1 MRKLKKQL
9 LASFL
14 TLAMVVSSASGIGI
28 TLKTTDANAAE
39 TASVGIPSNIGEER
53 TLPSGFVTKDN
64 GEMRDYMDSAA
75 YMSRMGLGWN
85 YGNSLDQSID
95 TSNMSESEKAKVNVK
110 YCETSANNSA
120 LTQKNVDT
128 LKAYGFKNVRIPVA
142 WSNLMDISEDKMTYT
157 VNEEYLKRVE
167 QVINYCLN
175 DGLYA
180 IVNIHYDGDWWGQ
193 FGDADESVR
202 EQAWA
207 RYRQIWTQVCNR
219 YRDYSDRLIFESANE
234 ELGDRLNDNWVKR
247 DTNNKTGVLTVD
259 EQYETMNKINQ
270 EFVNI
275 VRKSG
280 GNNEKRYL
288 LIAGYSTNIE
298 RTCDERF
305 VMPTDPIKEN
315 GVSKLSVSVHYY
327 TPWNYCGGSEY
338 HQGEGDA
345 PRLYDWGTEEDIKE
359 MHDNL
364 DMMKKFTEQGYGV
377 IIGEYGVQTT
387 SADGIANY
395 IYELGQY
402 SRENGMVPVLWDNG
416 TWLDRDNNKIAY
428 ADVAQAILD
437 VTGAQ
442 GNGKVSKVN
451 TGKPLYTEQIDES
464 VLTPIYTWEGKWKKN
479 GGNNQ
484 DIYCEPSL
492 TVVSSDGTND
502 WYYHCNSY
510 AYWSVIYSEALKNVK
525 HLYVRITCEND
536 DIDSSTL
543 QIAQAE
549 FREGTVEKNGL
560 YDKNEKIGVANDG
573 ALENSKAGKETDIS
587 AEENWSGKI
596 FSIDEDLLQGNS
608 ILWISASNK
617 PVFTKIEL
625 FSSEEPFPVI
635 DPIKVPDR
643 RPAVP
648 MPNEDIIPTQDPAT
662 VPSDAPQ
669 ITASAPAQ
677 TPAAQITSQPAIT
690 ATKAPAKGDVVK
702 DKNASYKISDIKNK
716 TVEYKAPAN
725 TKTATVTVPATVKV
739 NGVSYKVTSIA
750 KNAFKNNKKLKKI
763 TIGSNITVIG
773 ANAFAGCKNLK
784 TVQIKSQKLK
794 TVGKNAFKGIHKK
807 AVFKVPAKK
816 LKTYKKLLNSKAG
829 IKKTMKI
836 KK

>member
-1 MRKLKKQL
+1 MRKFTKQI
-9 LASFL
+9 LASVL
-14 TLAMVVSSASGIGI
+14 SLAMVVSSASGIGI
-28 TLKTTDANAAE
+28 ASAKKTANAEEASA
-39 TASVGIPSNIGEER
+39 TATAAPNNIGEER
-53 TLPSGFVTKDN
+53 TLPSGFVTRDN
-64 GEMRDYMDSAA
+64 GIMRDNMDSAA

-85 YGNSLDQSID
+85 YGNSLDQAID
-95 TSNMSESEKAKVNVK
+95 TSKMSDEEKAKVNVK
-110 YCETSANNSA
+110 YCETSANNLV

-128 LKAYGFKNVRIPVA
+128 LKQYGFRNVRIPVA

-157 VNEEYLKRVE
+157 INEGYLQRVE

-175 DGLYA
+175 DGMYA

-202 EQAWA
+202 KQAWA
-207 RYRQIWTQVCNR
+207 RFRQIWTQVSNR

-275 VRKSG
+275 VRQSG

-338 HQGEGDA
+338 HQVEGGA
-345 PRLYDWGTEEDIKE
+345 ARLYDWGTDEDIKA
-359 MHDNL
+359 MHAEL
-364 DMMKKFTEQGYGV
+364 DKMSKFTEQGYGV

-387 SADGIANY
+387 AADGIANY
-395 IYELGQY
+395 IYEMGQY
-402 SRENGMVPVLWDNG
+402 ALEKGMIPVLWDNG
-416 TWLDRDNNKIAY
+416 GWFNRQKNIISYD
-428 ADVAQAILD
+428 DVAQAILD
-437 VTGAQ
+437 MTGAQ
-442 GNGKVSKVN
+442 GIGRKAKVN
-451 TGKPLYTEQIDES
+451 TGKPLYTEVQDES
-464 VLTPIYTWEGKWKKN
+464 GLTPVYSWEGKWKKN
-479 GGNNQ
+479 GGDNET
-484 DIYCEPSL
+484 YCEPAL
-492 TVVSSDGTND
+492 TVLSNDGTND

-510 AYWSVIYSEALKNVK
+510 GYWAVIYSEALKNVK
-525 HLYVRITCEND
+525 HLYVRVTCENN
-536 DIDSSTL
+536 DIDSSAL
-543 QIAQAE
+543 QFASAE
-549 FREGTVEKNGL
+549 FKENYPPENGL
-560 YDKNEKIGVANDG
+560 YDPNEQLKAANSG
-573 ALENSKAGKETDIS
+573 ALENCTNGKETNIS
-587 AEENWSGKI
+587 AEESWSGKL
-596 FSIDEDLLQGNS
+596 FSIDEDLLQGKS

-625 FSSEEPFPVI
+625 FASDAPFPEVS
-635 DPIKVPDR
+635 PLPVPPR
-643 RPAVP
+643 RTPVP
-648 MPNEDIIPTQDPAT
+648 YPSDDVVMPTQSPNPSAPAPTAT
-662 VPSDAPQ
+662 VPAATTAPVQ
-669 ITASAPAQ
+669 TAQVPTPSSITV
-677 TPAAQITSQPAIT
+677 
-690 ATKAPAKGDVVK
+690 AKGDIVK
-702 DKNASYKISDIKNK
+702 DKNASYKISNVKSN
-716 TVEYKAPAN
+716 TVEYKASLN
-725 TKTATVTVPATVKV
+725 NKKATVTVPATVKV
-739 NGVSYKVTSIA
+739 SGVTYKVTSIA
-750 KNAFKNNKKLKKI
+750 KNAFKNNKKLKKV
-763 TIGSNITVIG
+763 TIGANITTIG

-784 TVQIKSQKLK
+784 TVDIKSKKLK
-794 TVGKNAFKGIHKK
+794 SVGKNAFKGIHKK

-816 LKTYKKLLNSKAG
+816 LKAYKKLLNSKAG

>member
-1 MRKLKKQL
+1 MRKFTKQI
-9 LASFL
+9 LASVL
-14 TLAMVVSSASGIGI
+14 SLAMVVSSASGIGI
-28 TLKTTDANAAE
+28 ASVKKTANAEEASA
-39 TASVGIPSNIGEER
+39 TATAAPNNIGEER
-53 TLPSGFVTKDN
+53 TLPSGFVTRDN
-64 GEMRDYMDSAA
+64 GIMRDNMDSAA

-85 YGNSLDQSID
+85 YGNSLDQAID
-95 TSNMSESEKAKVNVK
+95 TSKMSDEEKAKVNVK
-110 YCETSANNSA
+110 YCETSANNLA

-128 LKAYGFKNVRIPVA
+128 LKQYGFRNVRIPVA

-157 VNEEYLKRVE
+157 INEGYLQRVE

-175 DGLYA
+175 DGMYA

-202 EQAWA
+202 KQAWA
-207 RYRQIWTQVCNR
+207 RFRQIWTQVSNR

-298 RTCDERF
+298 RTCDDRF

-338 HQGEGDA
+338 HQVEGGA
-345 PRLYDWGTEEDIKE
+345 ARLYDWGTDEDIKA
-359 MHDNL
+359 MHAEL
-364 DMMKKFTEQGYGV
+364 DKMSKFTEQGYGV

-387 SADGIANY
+387 AADGIANY
-395 IYELGQY
+395 IYEMGQY
-402 SRENGMVPVLWDNG
+402 ALEKGMIPVLWDNG
-416 TWLDRDNNKIAY
+416 GWFNRQKNIISYD
-428 ADVAQAILD
+428 DVAQAILD
-437 VTGAQ
+437 MTGAQ
-442 GNGKVSKVN
+442 GIGRKAKVN
-451 TGKPLYTEQIDES
+451 TGKPLYTEVQDES
-464 VLTPIYTWEGKWKKN
+464 GLTPVYSWEGKWKKN
-479 GGNNQ
+479 GGDNET
-484 DIYCEPSL
+484 YCEPAL
-492 TVVSSDGTND
+492 TVLSNDGTND

-510 AYWSVIYSEALKNVK
+510 GYWAVIYSEALKNVK
-525 HLYVRITCEND
+525 HLYVRVTCENN
-536 DIDSSTL
+536 DIDSSAL
-543 QIAQAE
+543 QLASAE
-549 FREGTVEKNGL
+549 FKENFPPEKGL
-560 YDKNEKIGVANDG
+560 YDPNEKLKAANSG
-573 ALENSKAGKETDIS
+573 ALENCTNGKETNIS
-587 AEENWSGKI
+587 AEESWSGKI
-596 FSIDEDLLQGNS
+596 FSIDEDLLQGKS

-625 FSSEEPFPVI
+625 FASDAPFPEVS
-635 DPIKVPDR
+635 PLPVPPR
-643 RPAVP
+643 RTPVP
-648 MPNEDIIPTQDPAT
+648 YPSDDVVMPTQSPNPSALAPTAT
-662 VPSDAPQ
+662 VPA
-669 ITASAPAQ
+669 
-677 TPAAQITSQPAIT
+677 
-690 ATKAPAKGDVVK
+690 ATKAPVQTAQVPTPSSITVAKGDIVK
-702 DKNASYKISDIKNK
+702 DKNASYKISNVKSN
-716 TVEYKAPAN
+716 TVEYKAPLN
-725 TKTATVTVPATVKV
+725 NKKATVTVPATVKV
-739 NGVSYKVTSIA
+739 SGVTYKVTSIA
-750 KNAFKNNKKLKKI
+750 KNAFKNNKKLKKV
-763 TIGSNITVIG
+763 TIGANITTIG

-784 TVQIKSQKLK
+784 TVDIKSKKLK
-794 TVGKNAFKGIHKK
+794 SVGKNAFKGIHKK

-816 LKTYKKLLNSKAG
+816 LKAYKKLLNSKAG

>member
-1 MRKLKKQL
+1 MRKFTKQI
-9 LASFL
+9 LASVL
-14 TLAMVVSSASGIGI
+14 SLAMVVSSASGIGI
-28 TLKTTDANAAE
+28 ASVKKTANAEEASA
-39 TASVGIPSNIGEER
+39 TATAAPNNIGEER
-53 TLPSGFVTKDN
+53 TLPSGFVTRDN
-64 GEMRDYMDSAA
+64 GIMRDNMDSAA

-85 YGNSLDQSID
+85 YGNSLDQAID
-95 TSNMSESEKAKVNVK
+95 TSKMSDEEKAKVNVK
-110 YCETSANNSA
+110 YCETSANNLV

-128 LKAYGFKNVRIPVA
+128 LKQYGFRNVRIPVA

-157 VNEEYLKRVE
+157 INEGYLQRVE

-175 DGLYA
+175 DGMYA

-202 EQAWA
+202 KQAWA
-207 RYRQIWTQVCNR
+207 RFRQIWTQVSNR

-338 HQGEGDA
+338 HQVEGGA
-345 PRLYDWGTEEDIKE
+345 ARLYDWGTDEDIKA
-359 MHDNL
+359 MHAEL
-364 DMMKKFTEQGYGV
+364 DKMSKFTEQGYGV

-387 SADGIANY
+387 AADGIANY
-395 IYELGQY
+395 IYEMGQY
-402 SRENGMVPVLWDNG
+402 ALEKGMIPVLWDNG
-416 TWLDRDNNKIAY
+416 GWFNRQKNIISYD
-428 ADVAQAILD
+428 DVAQAILD
-437 VTGAQ
+437 MTGAQ
-442 GNGKVSKVN
+442 GIGRKAKVN
-451 TGKPLYTEQIDES
+451 TGKPLYTEVQDES
-464 VLTPIYTWEGKWKKN
+464 GLTPVYSWEGKWKKN
-479 GGNNQ
+479 GGDNET
-484 DIYCEPSL
+484 YCEPAL
-492 TVVSSDGTND
+492 TVLSNDGTND

-510 AYWSVIYSEALKNVK
+510 GYWAVIYSEALKNVK
-525 HLYVRITCEND
+525 HLYVRVTCENN
-536 DIDSSTL
+536 DIDSSAL
-543 QIAQAE
+543 QLASAE
-549 FREGTVEKNGL
+549 FKENYPPENGL
-560 YDKNEKIGVANDG
+560 YDPNEQLKAANSG
-573 ALENSKAGKETDIS
+573 ALENCTNGKETNIS
-587 AEENWSGKI
+587 AEESWSGKL
-596 FSIDEDLLQGNS
+596 FSIDEDLLQGKS

-625 FSSEEPFPVI
+625 FASDAPFPEVS
-635 DPIKVPDR
+635 PLPVPPR
-643 RPAVP
+643 RTPVP
-648 MPNEDIIPTQDPAT
+648 YPSDDVVMPTQSPNPSAPAPTAT
-662 VPSDAPQ
+662 VPA
-669 ITASAPAQ
+669 
-677 TPAAQITSQPAIT
+677 
-690 ATKAPAKGDVVK
+690 ATKAPVQMAQVPTPSSITVAKGDIVK
-702 DKNASYKISDIKNK
+702 DKNASYKISNVKSN
-716 TVEYKAPAN
+716 TVEYKAPLN
-725 TKTATVTVPATVKV
+725 NKKATVTVPATVKV
-739 NGVSYKVTSIA
+739 SGVTYKVTSIA
-750 KNAFKNNKKLKKI
+750 KNAFKNNKKLKKV
-763 TIGSNITVIG
+763 TIGANITTIG

-784 TVQIKSQKLK
+784 TIDIKSKKLK
-794 TVGKNAFKGIHKK
+794 SVGKNAFKGIHKK

-816 LKTYKKLLNSKAG
+816 LKAYKKLLNSKAG

>member
-1 MRKLKKQL
+1 MRKFTKQI
-9 LASFL
+9 LASVL
-14 TLAMVVSSASGIGI
+14 SLAMVVSSASGIGI
-28 TLKTTDANAAE
+28 ASVKKTANAEEASA
-39 TASVGIPSNIGEER
+39 TATAAPNNIGEER
-53 TLPSGFVTKDN
+53 TLPSGFVTRDN
-64 GEMRDYMDSAA
+64 GIMRDNMDSAA

-85 YGNSLDQSID
+85 YGNSLDQAID
-95 TSNMSESEKAKVNVK
+95 TSKMSDEEKAKVNVK
-110 YCETSANNSA
+110 YCETSANNLA

-128 LKAYGFKNVRIPVA
+128 LKQYGFRNVRIPVA

-157 VNEEYLKRVE
+157 INEGYLQRVE

-175 DGLYA
+175 DGMYA

-202 EQAWA
+202 KQAWA
-207 RYRQIWTQVCNR
+207 RFRQIWTQVSNR

-298 RTCDERF
+298 RTCDDRF

-338 HQGEGDA
+338 HQVEGGA
-345 PRLYDWGTEEDIKE
+345 ARLYDWGTDEDIKA
-359 MHDNL
+359 MHAEL
-364 DMMKKFTEQGYGV
+364 DKMSKFTEQGYGV

-387 SADGIANY
+387 AADGIANY
-395 IYELGQY
+395 IYEMGQY
-402 SRENGMVPVLWDNG
+402 ALEKGMIPVLWDNG
-416 TWLDRDNNKIAY
+416 GWFNRQKNIISYD
-428 ADVAQAILD
+428 DVAQAILD
-437 VTGAQ
+437 MTGAQ
-442 GNGKVSKVN
+442 GIGRKAKVN
-451 TGKPLYTEQIDES
+451 TGKPLYTEVQDES
-464 VLTPIYTWEGKWKKN
+464 GLTPVYSWEGKWKKN
-479 GGNNQ
+479 GGDNET
-484 DIYCEPSL
+484 YCEPAL
-492 TVVSSDGTND
+492 TVISNDGTND

-510 AYWSVIYSEALKNVK
+510 GYWAVIYSEALKNVK
-525 HLYVRITCEND
+525 HLYVRVTCENN
-536 DIDSSTL
+536 DIDSSAL
-543 QIAQAE
+543 QLASAE
-549 FREGTVEKNGL
+549 FKENFPPEKGL
-560 YDKNEKIGVANDG
+560 YDPNEKLKAANHG
-573 ALENSKAGKETDIS
+573 ALENCTNGKETNIS
-587 AEENWSGKI
+587 AEESWSGKI
-596 FSIDEDLLQGNS
+596 FSIDEDLLQGKS

-625 FSSEEPFPVI
+625 FASDAPFPEVS
-635 DPIKVPDR
+635 PLPVPPR
-643 RPAVP
+643 RTPVP
-648 MPNEDIIPTQDPAT
+648 YPSDDVVMPTQSPNPSAPAPTAT
-662 VPSDAPQ
+662 VPA
-669 ITASAPAQ
+669 
-677 TPAAQITSQPAIT
+677 
-690 ATKAPAKGDVVK
+690 ATKAPVQTAQVPTPSSITVAKGDIVK
-702 DKNASYKISDIKNK
+702 DKNASYKISNVKSN
-716 TVEYKAPAN
+716 TVEYKAPLN
-725 TKTATVTVPATVKV
+725 NKKATVTVPATVKV
-739 NGVSYKVTSIA
+739 SGVTYKVTSIA
-750 KNAFKNNKKLKKI
+750 KNAFKNNKKLKKV
-763 TIGSNITVIG
+763 TIGANITTIG

-784 TVQIKSQKLK
+784 TVDIKSKKLK
-794 TVGKNAFKGIHKK
+794 SVGKNAFKGIHKK

-816 LKTYKKLLNSKAG
+816 LKAYKKLLNSKAG

>member
-1 MRKLKKQL
+1 MRKFTKQI
-9 LASFL
+9 LASVL
-14 TLAMVVSSASGIGI
+14 SLAMVVSSASGIGI
-28 TLKTTDANAAE
+28 ASAKKTANAEEASA
-39 TASVGIPSNIGEER
+39 TATAAPNNIGEER
-53 TLPSGFVTKDN
+53 TLPSGFVTRDN
-64 GEMRDYMDSAA
+64 GIMRDNMDSAA

-85 YGNSLDQSID
+85 YGNSLDQAID
-95 TSNMSESEKAKVNVK
+95 TSKMSDEEKAKVNVK
-110 YCETSANNSA
+110 YCETSANNLV

-128 LKAYGFKNVRIPVA
+128 LKQYGFRNVRIPVA

-157 VNEEYLKRVE
+157 INEGYLQRVE

-175 DGLYA
+175 DGMYA

-202 EQAWA
+202 KQAWA
-207 RYRQIWTQVCNR
+207 RFRQIWTQVSNR

-275 VRKSG
+275 VRQSG

-338 HQGEGDA
+338 HQVEGGA
-345 PRLYDWGTEEDIKE
+345 ARLYDWGTDEDIKA
-359 MHDNL
+359 MHAEL
-364 DMMKKFTEQGYGV
+364 DKMSKFTEQGYGV

-387 SADGIANY
+387 AADGIANY
-395 IYELGQY
+395 IYEMGQY
-402 SRENGMVPVLWDNG
+402 ALEKGMIPVLWDNG
-416 TWLDRDNNKIAY
+416 GWFNRQKNIISYD
-428 ADVAQAILD
+428 DVAQAILD
-437 VTGAQ
+437 MTGAQ
-442 GNGKVSKVN
+442 GIGRKAKVN
-451 TGKPLYTEQIDES
+451 TGKPLYTEVQDES
-464 VLTPIYTWEGKWKKN
+464 GLTPVYSWEGKWKKN
-479 GGNNQ
+479 GGDNET
-484 DIYCEPSL
+484 YCEPAL
-492 TVVSSDGTND
+492 TVLSNDGTND

-510 AYWSVIYSEALKNVK
+510 GYWAVIYSEALKNVK
-525 HLYVRITCEND
+525 HLYVRVTCENN
-536 DIDSSTL
+536 DIDSSAL
-543 QIAQAE
+543 QFASAE
-549 FREGTVEKNGL
+549 FKENFPPENGL
-560 YDKNEKIGVANDG
+560 YDPNEQLKAANNG
-573 ALENSKAGKETDIS
+573 ALENCTNGKETNIR
-587 AEENWSGKI
+587 AEESWSGKL
-596 FSIDEDLLQGNS
+596 FSIDEDMLQGKS

-625 FSSEEPFPVI
+625 FASDAPFPEVS
-635 DPIKVPDR
+635 PLPVPPR
-643 RPAVP
+643 RTPVP
-648 MPNEDIIPTQDPAT
+648 YPSDDVVMPTQSPNPSAPAPTAT
-662 VPSDAPQ
+662 VPAATTAPVQ
-669 ITASAPAQ
+669 TAQVPTPSSITV
-677 TPAAQITSQPAIT
+677 
-690 ATKAPAKGDVVK
+690 AKGDIVK
-702 DKNASYKISDIKNK
+702 DKNASYKISNVKSN
-716 TVEYKAPAN
+716 TVEYKAPLN
-725 TKTATVTVPATVKV
+725 SKKATVTVPATVKV
-739 NGVSYKVTSIA
+739 SGVTYKVTSIA
-750 KNAFKNNKKLKKI
+750 KNAFKNNKKLKKV
-763 TIGSNITVIG
+763 TIGANITTIG

-784 TVQIKSQKLK
+784 TVDIKSKKLK
-794 TVGKNAFKGIHKK
+794 SVGKNAFKGIHKK

-816 LKTYKKLLNSKAG
+816 LKAYKKLLNSKAG

>member
-1 MRKLKKQL
+1 MRKFTKQI
-9 LASFL
+9 LASVL
-14 TLAMVVSSASGIGI
+14 SLAMVVSSASGIGI
-28 TLKTTDANAAE
+28 ASVKKTANAEEASA
-39 TASVGIPSNIGEER
+39 TAAPNNIGEER
-53 TLPSGFVTKDN
+53 TLSSGFVTRDN
-64 GEMRDYMDSAA
+64 GIMRDNMDSAA

-85 YGNSLDQSID
+85 YGNSLDQAID
-95 TSNMSESEKAKVNVK
+95 TSKMSDEEKAKVNVK
-110 YCETSANNSA
+110 YCETSANNLA

-128 LKAYGFKNVRIPVA
+128 LKQYGFRNVRIPVA

-157 VNEEYLKRVE
+157 INEGYLQRVE

-175 DGLYA
+175 DGMYA

-202 EQAWA
+202 KQAWA
-207 RYRQIWTQVCNR
+207 RFRQIWTQVSNR

-298 RTCDERF
+298 RTCDDRF

-338 HQGEGDA
+338 HQVEGGA
-345 PRLYDWGTEEDIKE
+345 ARLYDWGTDEDIKA
-359 MHDNL
+359 MHAEL
-364 DMMKKFTEQGYGV
+364 DKMSKFTEQGYGV

-387 SADGIANY
+387 AADGIANY
-395 IYELGQY
+395 IYEMGQY
-402 SRENGMVPVLWDNG
+402 ALEKGMIPVLWDNG
-416 TWLDRDNNKIAY
+416 GWFNRQKNIISYD
-428 ADVAQAILD
+428 DVAQAILD
-437 VTGAQ
+437 MTGAQ
-442 GNGKVSKVN
+442 GIGRKAKVN
-451 TGKPLYTEQIDES
+451 TGKPLYTEVQDES
-464 VLTPIYTWEGKWKKN
+464 GLTPVYSWEGKWKKN
-479 GGNNQ
+479 GGDNET
-484 DIYCEPSL
+484 YCEPAL
-492 TVVSSDGTND
+492 TVISNDGTND

-510 AYWSVIYSEALKNVK
+510 GYWAVIYSEALKNVK
-525 HLYVRITCEND
+525 HLYVRVTCENN
-536 DIDSSTL
+536 DIDSSAL
-543 QIAQAE
+543 QLASAE
-549 FREGTVEKNGL
+549 FKENFPPEKGL
-560 YDKNEKIGVANDG
+560 YDPNEKLKAANSG
-573 ALENSKAGKETDIS
+573 ALENCTNGKETNIS
-587 AEENWSGKI
+587 AEESWSGKI
-596 FSIDEDLLQGNS
+596 FSIDEDMLQGKS

-625 FSSEEPFPVI
+625 FASDAPFPEVS
-635 DPIKVPDR
+635 PLPVSPRRTPVPYPSDD
-643 RPAVP
+643 VV
-648 MPNEDIIPTQDPAT
+648 MPTQSPNPSAPAPTAT
-662 VPSDAPQ
+662 VPAATTAPVQ
-669 ITASAPAQ
+669 TAQVPTPSSITV
-677 TPAAQITSQPAIT
+677 
-690 ATKAPAKGDVVK
+690 AKGDIVK
-702 DKNASYKISDIKNK
+702 DKNASYKISNVKSN
-716 TVEYKAPAN
+716 TVEYKAPLN
-725 TKTATVTVPATVKV
+725 NKKATVTVPATVKV
-739 NGVSYKVTSIA
+739 SGVTYKVTSIA
-750 KNAFKNNKKLKKI
+750 KNAFKNNKKLKKV
-763 TIGSNITVIG
+763 TIGANITTIG

-784 TVQIKSQKLK
+784 TVDIKSKKLK
-794 TVGKNAFKGIHKK
+794 SVGKNAFKGIHKK

-816 LKTYKKLLNSKAG
+816 LKAYKKLLNSKAG

>member
-1 MRKLKKQL
+1 MRKFTKQI
-9 LASFL
+9 LASVL
-14 TLAMVVSSASGIGI
+14 SLAMVVSSASGIGI
-28 TLKTTDANAAE
+28 ASVKKTANAEEASA
-39 TASVGIPSNIGEER
+39 TATAAPNNIGEER
-53 TLPSGFVTKDN
+53 TLPSGFVTRDN
-64 GEMRDYMDSAA
+64 GIMRDNMDSAA

-85 YGNSLDQSID
+85 YGNSLDQAID
-95 TSNMSESEKAKVNVK
+95 TSKMSDEEKAKVNVK
-110 YCETSANNSA
+110 YCETSANNLV

-128 LKAYGFKNVRIPVA
+128 LKQYGFRNVRIPVA

-157 VNEEYLKRVE
+157 INEGYLQRVE

-175 DGLYA
+175 DGMYA

-202 EQAWA
+202 KQAWA
-207 RYRQIWTQVCNR
+207 RFRQIWTQVSNR

-298 RTCDERF
+298 RTCDDRF

-338 HQGEGDA
+338 HQVEGGA
-345 PRLYDWGTEEDIKE
+345 ARLYDWGTDEDIKA
-359 MHDNL
+359 MHAEL
-364 DMMKKFTEQGYGV
+364 DKMSKFTEQGYGV

-387 SADGIANY
+387 AADGIANY
-395 IYELGQY
+395 IYEMGQY
-402 SRENGMVPVLWDNG
+402 ALEKGMIPVLWDNG
-416 TWLDRDNNKIAY
+416 GWFNRQKNIISYD
-428 ADVAQAILD
+428 DVAQAILD
-437 VTGAQ
+437 MTGAQ
-442 GNGKVSKVN
+442 GIGRKAKVN
-451 TGKPLYTEQIDES
+451 TGKPLYTEVQDES
-464 VLTPIYTWEGKWKKN
+464 GLTPVYSWEGKWKKN
-479 GGNNQ
+479 GGDNET
-484 DIYCEPSL
+484 YCEPAL
-492 TVVSSDGTND
+492 TVLSNDGTND

-510 AYWSVIYSEALKNVK
+510 GYWAVIYSEALKNVK
-525 HLYVRITCEND
+525 HLYVRVTCENN
-536 DIDSSTL
+536 DIDSSAL
-543 QIAQAE
+543 QFASAE
-549 FREGTVEKNGL
+549 FKENFPPENGL
-560 YDKNEKIGVANDG
+560 YDPNEQLKAANNG
-573 ALENSKAGKETDIS
+573 ALENCTNGKETNIR
-587 AEENWSGKI
+587 AEESWSGKL
-596 FSIDEDLLQGNS
+596 FSIDEDMLQGKS

-625 FSSEEPFPVI
+625 FASDAPFPEVS
-635 DPIKVPDR
+635 PLPVPPR
-643 RPAVP
+643 RTPVP
-648 MPNEDIIPTQDPAT
+648 YPSDDVVMPTQSPNPSAPAPTAT
-662 VPSDAPQ
+662 VPAATTAPVQ
-669 ITASAPAQ
+669 TAQVPTPSSITV
-677 TPAAQITSQPAIT
+677 
-690 ATKAPAKGDVVK
+690 AKGDIVK
-702 DKNASYKISDIKNK
+702 DKNASYKISNVKSN
-716 TVEYKAPAN
+716 TVEYKAPLN
-725 TKTATVTVPATVKV
+725 NKKATVTVPATVKV
-739 NGVSYKVTSIA
+739 SGVTYKVTSIA
-750 KNAFKNNKKLKKI
+750 KNAFKNNKKLKKV
-763 TIGSNITVIG
+763 TIGANITTIG

-784 TVQIKSQKLK
+784 TVDIKSKKLK
-794 TVGKNAFKGIHKK
+794 SVGKNAFKGIHKK

-816 LKTYKKLLNSKAG
+816 LKAYKKLLNSKAG

>member
-1 MRKLKKQL
+1 MRKFTKQI
-9 LASFL
+9 LASVL
-14 TLAMVVSSASGIGI
+14 SLAMVVSSASGIGI
-28 TLKTTDANAAE
+28 ASAKKTANAEEASA
-39 TASVGIPSNIGEER
+39 TATAAPNNIGEER
-53 TLPSGFVTKDN
+53 TLPSGFVTRDN
-64 GEMRDYMDSAA
+64 GIMRDNMDSAA

-85 YGNSLDQSID
+85 YGNSLDQAID
-95 TSNMSESEKAKVNVK
+95 TSKMSDEEKAKVNVK
-110 YCETSANNSA
+110 YCETSANNLV

-128 LKAYGFKNVRIPVA
+128 LKQYGFRNVRIPVA

-157 VNEEYLKRVE
+157 INEGYLQRVE

-175 DGLYA
+175 DGMYA

-202 EQAWA
+202 KQAWA
-207 RYRQIWTQVCNR
+207 RFRQIWTQVSNR

-275 VRKSG
+275 VRQSG

-338 HQGEGDA
+338 HQVEGGA
-345 PRLYDWGTEEDIKE
+345 ARLYDWGTDEDIKA
-359 MHDNL
+359 MHAEL
-364 DMMKKFTEQGYGV
+364 DKMSKFTEQGYGV

-387 SADGIANY
+387 AADGIANY
-395 IYELGQY
+395 IYEMGQY
-402 SRENGMVPVLWDNG
+402 ALEKGMIPVLWDNG
-416 TWLDRDNNKIAY
+416 GWFNRQKNIISYD
-428 ADVAQAILD
+428 DVAQAILD
-437 VTGAQ
+437 MTGAQ
-442 GNGKVSKVN
+442 GIGRKAKVN
-451 TGKPLYTEQIDES
+451 TGKPLYTEVQDES
-464 VLTPIYTWEGKWKKN
+464 GLTPVYSWEGKWKKN
-479 GGNNQ
+479 GGDNET
-484 DIYCEPSL
+484 YCEPAL
-492 TVVSSDGTND
+492 TVLSNDGTND

-510 AYWSVIYSEALKNVK
+510 GYWAVIYSEALKNVK
-525 HLYVRITCEND
+525 HLYVRVTCENN
-536 DIDSSTL
+536 DIDSSAL
-543 QIAQAE
+543 QFASAE
-549 FREGTVEKNGL
+549 FKENYPPENGL
-560 YDKNEKIGVANDG
+560 YDPNEQLKAANSG
-573 ALENSKAGKETDIS
+573 ALENCTNGKETNIS
-587 AEENWSGKI
+587 AEESWSGKL
-596 FSIDEDLLQGNS
+596 FSIDEDLLQGKS

-625 FSSEEPFPVI
+625 FASDAPFPEVS
-635 DPIKVPDR
+635 PLPVPPR
-643 RPAVP
+643 RTPVP
-648 MPNEDIIPTQDPAT
+648 YPSDDVVMPTQSPNPSAPAPTAT
-662 VPSDAPQ
+662 VPAATTAPVQ
-669 ITASAPAQ
+669 TAQVPTPSSITV
-677 TPAAQITSQPAIT
+677 
-690 ATKAPAKGDVVK
+690 AKGDIVK
-702 DKNASYKISDIKNK
+702 DKNASYKISNVKSN
-716 TVEYKAPAN
+716 TVEYKAPLN
-725 TKTATVTVPATVKV
+725 NKKATVTVPATVKV
-739 NGVSYKVTSIA
+739 GGVTYKVTSIA
-750 KNAFKNNKKLKKI
+750 KNAFKNNKKLKKV
-763 TIGSNITVIG
+763 TIGANITTIG

-784 TVQIKSQKLK
+784 TVDIKSKKLK
-794 TVGKNAFKGIHKK
+794 SVGKNAFKGIHKK

-816 LKTYKKLLNSKAG
+816 LKAYKKLLNSKAG

>member
-1 MRKLKKQL
+1 MRKFTKQI
-9 LASFL
+9 LASVL
-14 TLAMVVSSASGIGI
+14 SLAMVVSSASGIGI
-28 TLKTTDANAAE
+28 ASVKKTANAEEASA
-39 TASVGIPSNIGEER
+39 TAAPNNIGEER
-53 TLPSGFVTKDN
+53 TLPSGFVTRDN
-64 GEMRDYMDSAA
+64 GIMRDNMDSAA

-85 YGNSLDQSID
+85 YGNSLDQAID
-95 TSNMSESEKAKVNVK
+95 TSKMSDEEKAKVNVK
-110 YCETSANNSA
+110 YCETSANNLA

-128 LKAYGFKNVRIPVA
+128 LKQYGFRNVRIPVA

-157 VNEEYLKRVE
+157 INEGYLQRVE

-175 DGLYA
+175 DGMYA

-202 EQAWA
+202 KQAWA
-207 RYRQIWTQVCNR
+207 RFRQIWTQVSNR

-298 RTCDERF
+298 RTCDDRF

-338 HQGEGDA
+338 HQVEGGA
-345 PRLYDWGTEEDIKE
+345 ARLYDWGTDEDIKA
-359 MHDNL
+359 MHAEL
-364 DMMKKFTEQGYGV
+364 DKMSKFTEQGYGV

-387 SADGIANY
+387 AADGIANY
-395 IYELGQY
+395 IYEMGQY
-402 SRENGMVPVLWDNG
+402 ALEKGMIPVLWDNG
-416 TWLDRDNNKIAY
+416 GWFNRQKNIISYD
-428 ADVAQAILD
+428 DVAQAILD
-437 VTGAQ
+437 MTGAQ
-442 GNGKVSKVN
+442 GIGRKAKVN
-451 TGKPLYTEQIDES
+451 TGKPLYTEVQDES
-464 VLTPIYTWEGKWKKN
+464 GLTPVYSWEGKWKKN
-479 GGNNQ
+479 GGDNET
-484 DIYCEPSL
+484 YCEPAL
-492 TVVSSDGTND
+492 TVLSNDGTND

-510 AYWSVIYSEALKNVK
+510 GYWAVIYSEALKNVK
-525 HLYVRITCEND
+525 HLYVRVTCENN
-536 DIDSSTL
+536 DIDSSAL
-543 QIAQAE
+543 QLASAE
-549 FREGTVEKNGL
+549 FKENFPPEKGL
-560 YDKNEKIGVANDG
+560 YDPNEKLKAANSG
-573 ALENSKAGKETDIS
+573 ALENCTNGKETNIS
-587 AEENWSGKI
+587 AEESWSGKI
-596 FSIDEDLLQGNS
+596 FSIDEDLLQGKS

-625 FSSEEPFPVI
+625 FASDAPFPEVS
-635 DPIKVPDR
+635 PLPVPPR
-643 RPAVP
+643 RTPVP
-648 MPNEDIIPTQDPAT
+648 YPSDDVVMPTQSPNPSAPAPTAT
-662 VPSDAPQ
+662 VPA
-669 ITASAPAQ
+669 
-677 TPAAQITSQPAIT
+677 
-690 ATKAPAKGDVVK
+690 ATKAPVQTAQVPTPSSITVAKGDIVK
-702 DKNASYKISDIKNK
+702 DKNASYKISNVKSN
-716 TVEYKAPAN
+716 TVEYKAPLN
-725 TKTATVTVPATVKV
+725 NKKATVTVPATVKV
-739 NGVSYKVTSIA
+739 SGVTYKVTSIA
-750 KNAFKNNKKLKKI
+750 KNAFKNNKKLKKV
-763 TIGSNITVIG
+763 TIGANITTIG

-784 TVQIKSQKLK
+784 TVDIKSKKLK
-794 TVGKNAFKGIHKK
+794 SVGKNAFKGIHKK

-816 LKTYKKLLNSKAG
+816 LKAYKKLLNSKAG

>member
-1 MRKLKKQL
+1 MRKFTKQI
-9 LASFL
+9 LASVL
-14 TLAMVVSSASGIGI
+14 SLAMVVSSASGIGI
-28 TLKTTDANAAE
+28 ASAKKTANAEEASA
-39 TASVGIPSNIGEER
+39 TATAAPNNIGEER
-53 TLPSGFVTKDN
+53 TLPSGFVTRDN
-64 GEMRDYMDSAA
+64 GIMRDNMDSAA

-85 YGNSLDQSID
+85 YGNSLDQAID
-95 TSNMSESEKAKVNVK
+95 TSKMSDEEKAKVNVK
-110 YCETSANNSA
+110 YCETSANNLV

-128 LKAYGFKNVRIPVA
+128 LKQYGFRNVRIPVA

-157 VNEEYLKRVE
+157 INEGYLQRVE

-175 DGLYA
+175 DGMYA

-202 EQAWA
+202 KQAWA
-207 RYRQIWTQVCNR
+207 RFRQIWTQVSNR

-275 VRKSG
+275 VRQSG

-338 HQGEGDA
+338 HQVEGGTA
-345 PRLYDWGTEEDIKE
+345 RLYDWGTDEDIKA
-359 MHDNL
+359 MHAEL
-364 DMMKKFTEQGYGV
+364 DKMSKFTEQGYGV

-387 SADGIANY
+387 AADGIANY
-395 IYELGQY
+395 IYEMGQY
-402 SRENGMVPVLWDNG
+402 ALEKGMIPVLWDNG
-416 TWLDRDNNKIAY
+416 GWFNRQKNIISYD
-428 ADVAQAILD
+428 DVAQAILD
-437 VTGAQ
+437 MTGAQ
-442 GNGKVSKVN
+442 GIGRKAKVN
-451 TGKPLYTEQIDES
+451 TGKPLYTEVQDES
-464 VLTPIYTWEGKWKKN
+464 GLTPVYSWEGKWKKN
-479 GGNNQ
+479 GGDNET
-484 DIYCEPSL
+484 YCEPAL
-492 TVVSSDGTND
+492 TVLSNDGTND

-510 AYWSVIYSEALKNVK
+510 GYWAVIYSEALKNVK
-525 HLYVRITCEND
+525 HLYVRVTCENN
-536 DIDSSTL
+536 DIDSSAL
-543 QIAQAE
+543 QFASAE
-549 FREGTVEKNGL
+549 FKENYPPENGL
-560 YDKNEKIGVANDG
+560 YDPNEQLKAANSG
-573 ALENSKAGKETDIS
+573 ALENCTNGKETNIS
-587 AEENWSGKI
+587 AEESWSGKL
-596 FSIDEDLLQGNS
+596 FSIDEDLLQGKS

-625 FSSEEPFPVI
+625 FASDAPFPEVS
-635 DPIKVPDR
+635 PLPVPPR
-643 RPAVP
+643 RTPVP
-648 MPNEDIIPTQDPAT
+648 YPSDDVVMPTQSPNPSAPAPTAT
-662 VPSDAPQ
+662 VPAATTAPVQ
-669 ITASAPAQ
+669 TAQVPTPSSITV
-677 TPAAQITSQPAIT
+677 
-690 ATKAPAKGDVVK
+690 AKGDIVK
-702 DKNASYKISDIKNK
+702 DKNASYKISNVKSN
-716 TVEYKAPAN
+716 TVEYKAPLN
-725 TKTATVTVPATVKV
+725 NKKATVTVPATVKV
-739 NGVSYKVTSIA
+739 SGVTYKVTSIA
-750 KNAFKNNKKLKKI
+750 KNAFKNNKKLKKV
-763 TIGSNITVIG
+763 TIGANITTIG

-784 TVQIKSQKLK
+784 TVDIKSKKLK
-794 TVGKNAFKGIHKK
+794 SVGKNAFKGIHKK

-816 LKTYKKLLNSKAG
+816 LKAYKKLLNSKAG

>member
-1 MRKLKKQL
+1 MRKFTKQI
-9 LASFL
+9 LASVL
-14 TLAMVVSSASGIGI
+14 SLAMVVSSASGIGI
-28 TLKTTDANAAE
+28 ASVKKTANAEEASA
-39 TASVGIPSNIGEER
+39 TATAAPNNIGEER
-53 TLPSGFVTKDN
+53 TLPSGFVTRDN
-64 GEMRDYMDSAA
+64 GIMRDNMDSAA

-85 YGNSLDQSID
+85 YGNSLDQAID
-95 TSNMSESEKAKVNVK
+95 TSKMSDEEKAKVNVK
-110 YCETSANNSA
+110 YCETSANNLA

-128 LKAYGFKNVRIPVA
+128 LKQYGFRNVRIPVA

-157 VNEEYLKRVE
+157 INEGYLQRVE

-175 DGLYA
+175 DGMYA

-202 EQAWA
+202 KQAWA
-207 RYRQIWTQVCNR
+207 RFRQIWTQVSNR

-298 RTCDERF
+298 RTCDDRF

-338 HQGEGDA
+338 HQVEGGA
-345 PRLYDWGTEEDIKE
+345 ARLYDWGTDEDIKA
-359 MHDNL
+359 MHAEL
-364 DMMKKFTEQGYGV
+364 DKMSKFTEQGYGV

-387 SADGIANY
+387 AADGIANY
-395 IYELGQY
+395 IYEMGQY
-402 SRENGMVPVLWDNG
+402 ALEKGMIPVLWDNG
-416 TWLDRDNNKIAY
+416 GWFNRQKNIISYD
-428 ADVAQAILD
+428 DVAQAILD
-437 VTGAQ
+437 MTGAQ
-442 GNGKVSKVN
+442 GIGRKAKVN
-451 TGKPLYTEQIDES
+451 TGKPLYTEVQDES
-464 VLTPIYTWEGKWKKN
+464 GLTPVYSWEGKWKKN
-479 GGNNQ
+479 GGDNET
-484 DIYCEPSL
+484 YCEPAL
-492 TVVSSDGTND
+492 TVISNDGTND

-510 AYWSVIYSEALKNVK
+510 GYWAVIYSEALKNVK
-525 HLYVRITCEND
+525 HLYVRVTCENN
-536 DIDSSTL
+536 DIDSSAL
-543 QIAQAE
+543 QLASAE
-549 FREGTVEKNGL
+549 FKENFPPEKGL
-560 YDKNEKIGVANDG
+560 YDPNEKLKAANHG
-573 ALENSKAGKETDIS
+573 ALENCTNGKETNIS
-587 AEENWSGKI
+587 AEESWSGKI
-596 FSIDEDLLQGNS
+596 FSIDEDLLQGKS

-625 FSSEEPFPVI
+625 FASDAPFPEVS
-635 DPIKVPDR
+635 PLPVPPR
-643 RPAVP
+643 RTPVP
-648 MPNEDIIPTQDPAT
+648 YPSDDVVMPTQSPNPSAPAPTAT
-662 VPSDAPQ
+662 VPA
-669 ITASAPAQ
+669 
-677 TPAAQITSQPAIT
+677 
-690 ATKAPAKGDVVK
+690 ATKAPVQTAQVPTPSSITVAKGDIVK
-702 DKNASYKISDIKNK
+702 DKNASYKISDVKSN
-716 TVEYKAPAN
+716 TVEYKAPLN
-725 TKTATVTVPATVKV
+725 NKKATVTVPATVKV
-739 NGVSYKVTSIA
+739 SGVTYKVTSIA
-750 KNAFKNNKKLKKI
+750 KNAFKNNKKLKKV
-763 TIGSNITVIG
+763 TIGANITTIG

-784 TVQIKSQKLK
+784 TVDIKSKKLK
-794 TVGKNAFKGIHKK
+794 SVGKNAFKGIHKK

-816 LKTYKKLLNSKAG
+816 LKAYKKLLNSKAG

>member
-1 MRKLKKQL
+1 MRKFTKQI
-9 LASFL
+9 LASVL
-14 TLAMVVSSASGIGI
+14 SLAMVVSSASGIGI
-28 TLKTTDANAAE
+28 ASVKKTANAEEASA
-39 TASVGIPSNIGEER
+39 TATAAPNNIGEER
-53 TLPSGFVTKDN
+53 TLPSGFVTRDN
-64 GEMRDYMDSAA
+64 GIMRDNMDSAA

-85 YGNSLDQSID
+85 YGNSLDQAID
-95 TSNMSESEKAKVNVK
+95 TSKMSDEEKAKVNVK
-110 YCETSANNSA
+110 YCETSANNLA

-128 LKAYGFKNVRIPVA
+128 LKQYGFRNVRIPVA

-157 VNEEYLKRVE
+157 INEGYLQRVE

-175 DGLYA
+175 DGMYA

-202 EQAWA
+202 KQAWA
-207 RYRQIWTQVCNR
+207 RFRQIWTQVSNR

-298 RTCDERF
+298 RTCDDRF

-338 HQGEGDA
+338 HQVEGGA
-345 PRLYDWGTEEDIKE
+345 ARLYDWGTDEDIKA
-359 MHDNL
+359 MHAEL
-364 DMMKKFTEQGYGV
+364 DKMSKFTEQGYGV

-387 SADGIANY
+387 AADGIANY
-395 IYELGQY
+395 IYEMGQY
-402 SRENGMVPVLWDNG
+402 ALEKGMIPVLWDNG
-416 TWLDRDNNKIAY
+416 GWFNRQKNIISYD
-428 ADVAQAILD
+428 DVAQAILD
-437 VTGAQ
+437 MTGAQ
-442 GNGKVSKVN
+442 GIGRKAKVN
-451 TGKPLYTEQIDES
+451 TGKPLYTEVQDES
-464 VLTPIYTWEGKWKKN
+464 GLTPVYSWEGKWKKN
-479 GGNNQ
+479 GGDNET
-484 DIYCEPSL
+484 YCEPAL
-492 TVVSSDGTND
+492 TVLSNDGTND

-510 AYWSVIYSEALKNVK
+510 GYWAVIYSEALKNVK
-525 HLYVRITCEND
+525 HLYVRVTCENN
-536 DIDSSTL
+536 DIDSSAL
-543 QIAQAE
+543 QLASAE
-549 FREGTVEKNGL
+549 FKENFPPEKGL
-560 YDKNEKIGVANDG
+560 YDPNEKLKAANSG
-573 ALENSKAGKETDIS
+573 ALENCTNGKETNIS
-587 AEENWSGKI
+587 AEESWSGKI
-596 FSIDEDLLQGNS
+596 FSIDEDLLQGKS

-625 FSSEEPFPVI
+625 FASDAPFPEVS
-635 DPIKVPDR
+635 PLPVSPRRTPVPYPSDD
-643 RPAVP
+643 VV
-648 MPNEDIIPTQDPAT
+648 MPTQSPNPSALAPTAT
-662 VPSDAPQ
+662 VPA
-669 ITASAPAQ
+669 
-677 TPAAQITSQPAIT
+677 
-690 ATKAPAKGDVVK
+690 ATKAPVQTAQVPTPSSITVAKGDIVK
-702 DKNASYKISDIKNK
+702 DKNASYKISNVKSN
-716 TVEYKAPAN
+716 TVEYKAPLN
-725 TKTATVTVPATVKV
+725 NKKATVTVPATVKV
-739 NGVSYKVTSIA
+739 SGVTYKVTSIA
-750 KNAFKNNKKLKKI
+750 KNAFKNNKKLKKV
-763 TIGSNITVIG
+763 TIGANITTIG

-784 TVQIKSQKLK
+784 TVDIKSKKLK
-794 TVGKNAFKGIHKK
+794 SVGKNAFKGIHKK

-816 LKTYKKLLNSKAG
+816 LKAYKKLLNSKAG

>member
-1 MRKLKKQL
+1 MRKFTKQI
-9 LASFL
+9 LASVL
-14 TLAMVVSSASGIGI
+14 SLSMVVSSASGIGI
-28 TLKTTDANAAE
+28 ASVKKTANAEEASA
-39 TASVGIPSNIGEER
+39 TATAAPNNIGEER
-53 TLPSGFVTKDN
+53 TLPSGFVTRDN
-64 GEMRDYMDSAA
+64 GIMRDNMDSAA

-85 YGNSLDQSID
+85 YGNSLDQAID
-95 TSNMSESEKAKVNVK
+95 TSKMSDEEKAKVNVK
-110 YCETSANNSA
+110 YCETSANNLV

-128 LKAYGFKNVRIPVA
+128 LKQYGFRNVRIPVA

-157 VNEEYLKRVE
+157 INEGYLQRVE

-175 DGLYA
+175 DGMYA

-202 EQAWA
+202 KQAWA
-207 RYRQIWTQVCNR
+207 RFRQIWTQVSNR

-275 VRKSG
+275 VRQSG

-338 HQGEGDA
+338 HQVEGGA
-345 PRLYDWGTEEDIKE
+345 ARLYDWGTDEDIKA
-359 MHDNL
+359 MHAEL
-364 DMMKKFTEQGYGV
+364 DKMSKFTEQGYGV

-387 SADGIANY
+387 AADGIANY
-395 IYELGQY
+395 IYEMGQY
-402 SRENGMVPVLWDNG
+402 ALEKGMIPVLWDNG
-416 TWLDRDNNKIAY
+416 GWFNRQKNIISYD
-428 ADVAQAILD
+428 DVAQAILD
-437 VTGAQ
+437 MTGAQ
-442 GNGKVSKVN
+442 GIGRKAKVN
-451 TGKPLYTEQIDES
+451 TGKPLYTEVQDES
-464 VLTPIYTWEGKWKKN
+464 GLTPVYSWEGKWKKN
-479 GGNNQ
+479 GGDNET
-484 DIYCEPSL
+484 YCEPAL
-492 TVVSSDGTND
+492 TVLSNDGTND

-510 AYWSVIYSEALKNVK
+510 GYWAVIYSEALKNVK
-525 HLYVRITCEND
+525 HLYVRVTCENN
-536 DIDSSTL
+536 DIDSSAL
-543 QIAQAE
+543 QFASAE
-549 FREGTVEKNGL
+549 FKENYPPENGL
-560 YDKNEKIGVANDG
+560 YDPNEQLKAANSG
-573 ALENSKAGKETDIS
+573 ALENCTNGKETNIS
-587 AEENWSGKI
+587 AEESWSGKI
-596 FSIDEDLLQGNS
+596 FSIDEDLLQGKS

-625 FSSEEPFPVI
+625 FASDAPFPEVS
-635 DPIKVPDR
+635 PLPVPPR
-643 RPAVP
+643 RTPVP
-648 MPNEDIIPTQDPAT
+648 YPSDDVVMPTQSPNPSAPAPTAT
-662 VPSDAPQ
+662 VPAATTAPVQ
-669 ITASAPAQ
+669 TAQVPTPSSITV
-677 TPAAQITSQPAIT
+677 
-690 ATKAPAKGDVVK
+690 AKGDIVK
-702 DKNASYKISDIKNK
+702 DKNASYKISNVKSN
-716 TVEYKAPAN
+716 TVEYKAPLN
-725 TKTATVTVPATVKV
+725 SKKATVTVPATVKV
-739 NGVSYKVTSIA
+739 SGVTYKVTSIA
-750 KNAFKNNKKLKKI
+750 KNAFKNNKKLKKV
-763 TIGSNITVIG
+763 TIGANITTIG

-784 TVQIKSQKLK
+784 TVDIKSKKLK
-794 TVGKNAFKGIHKK
+794 SVGKNAFKGIHKK

-816 LKTYKKLLNSKAG
+816 LKAYKKLLNSKAG

>member
-1 MRKLKKQL
+1 MRKFTKQI
-9 LASFL
+9 LASVL
-14 TLAMVVSSASGIGI
+14 SLAMVVSSASGIGI
-28 TLKTTDANAAE
+28 ASAKKTANAEEASA
-39 TASVGIPSNIGEER
+39 TATAAPNNIGEER
-53 TLPSGFVTKDN
+53 TLPSGFVTRDN
-64 GEMRDYMDSAA
+64 GIMRDNMDSAA

-85 YGNSLDQSID
+85 YGNSLDQAID
-95 TSNMSESEKAKVNVK
+95 TSKMSDEEKAKVNVK
-110 YCETSANNSA
+110 YCETSANNLV

-128 LKAYGFKNVRIPVA
+128 LKQYGFRNVRIPVA

-157 VNEEYLKRVE
+157 INEGYLQRVE

-175 DGLYA
+175 DGMYA

-202 EQAWA
+202 KQAWA
-207 RYRQIWTQVCNR
+207 RFRQIWTQVSNR

-275 VRKSG
+275 VRQSG

-338 HQGEGDA
+338 HQVEGGA
-345 PRLYDWGTEEDIKE
+345 ARLYDWGTDEDIKA
-359 MHDNL
+359 MHAEL
-364 DMMKKFTEQGYGV
+364 DKMSKFTEQGYGV

-387 SADGIANY
+387 AADGIANY
-395 IYELGQY
+395 IYEMGQY
-402 SRENGMVPVLWDNG
+402 ALEKGMIPVLWDNG
-416 TWLDRDNNKIAY
+416 GWFNRQKNIISYD
-428 ADVAQAILD
+428 DVAQAILD
-437 VTGAQ
+437 MTGAQ
-442 GNGKVSKVN
+442 GIGRKAKVN
-451 TGKPLYTEQIDES
+451 TGKPLYTEVQDES
-464 VLTPIYTWEGKWKKN
+464 GLTLVYSWEGKWKKN
-479 GGNNQ
+479 GGDNET
-484 DIYCEPSL
+484 YCEPAL
-492 TVVSSDGTND
+492 TVLSNDGTND

-510 AYWSVIYSEALKNVK
+510 GYWAVIYSEALKNVK
-525 HLYVRITCEND
+525 HLYVRVTCENN
-536 DIDSSTL
+536 DIDSSAL
-543 QIAQAE
+543 QFASAE
-549 FREGTVEKNGL
+549 FKENYPPENGL
-560 YDKNEKIGVANDG
+560 YDPNEQLKAANSG
-573 ALENSKAGKETDIS
+573 ALENCTNGKETNIS
-587 AEENWSGKI
+587 AEESWSGKL
-596 FSIDEDLLQGNS
+596 FSIDEDLLQGKS

-625 FSSEEPFPVI
+625 FASDAPFPEVS
-635 DPIKVPDR
+635 PLPVPPR
-643 RPAVP
+643 RTPVP
-648 MPNEDIIPTQDPAT
+648 YPSDDVVMPTQSPNPSAPAPTAT
-662 VPSDAPQ
+662 VPAATTAPVQ
-669 ITASAPAQ
+669 TAQVPTPSSITV
-677 TPAAQITSQPAIT
+677 
-690 ATKAPAKGDVVK
+690 AKGDIVK
-702 DKNASYKISDIKNK
+702 DKNASYKISNVKSN
-716 TVEYKAPAN
+716 TVEYKAPLN
-725 TKTATVTVPATVKV
+725 NKKATVTVPATVKV
-739 NGVSYKVTSIA
+739 SGVTYKVTSIA
-750 KNAFKNNKKLKKI
+750 KNAFKNNKKLKKV
-763 TIGSNITVIG
+763 TIGANITTIG

-784 TVQIKSQKLK
+784 TVDIKSKKLK
-794 TVGKNAFKGIHKK
+794 SVGKNAFKGIHKK

-816 LKTYKKLLNSKAG
+816 LKAYKKLLNSKAG

>member
-1 MRKLKKQL
+1 MRKFTKQI
-9 LASFL
+9 LASVL
-14 TLAMVVSSASGIGI
+14 SLSMVVSSASGIGI
-28 TLKTTDANAAE
+28 ASVKKTANAEEASA
-39 TASVGIPSNIGEER
+39 TATAAPNNIGEER
-53 TLPSGFVTKDN
+53 TLPSGFVTRDN
-64 GEMRDYMDSAA
+64 GIMRDNMDSAA

-85 YGNSLDQSID
+85 YGNSLDQAID
-95 TSNMSESEKAKVNVK
+95 TSKMSDEEKAKVNVK
-110 YCETSANNSA
+110 YCETSANNLV

-128 LKAYGFKNVRIPVA
+128 LKQYGFRNVRIPVA

-157 VNEEYLKRVE
+157 INEGYLQRVE

-175 DGLYA
+175 DGMYA

-202 EQAWA
+202 KQAWA
-207 RYRQIWTQVCNR
+207 RFRQIWTQVSNR

-275 VRKSG
+275 VRQSG

-338 HQGEGDA
+338 HQVEGGA
-345 PRLYDWGTEEDIKE
+345 ARLYDWGTDEDIKA
-359 MHDNL
+359 MHAEL
-364 DMMKKFTEQGYGV
+364 DKMSKFTEQGYGV

-387 SADGIANY
+387 AADGIANY
-395 IYELGQY
+395 IYEMGQY
-402 SRENGMVPVLWDNG
+402 ALEKGMIPVLWDNG
-416 TWLDRDNNKIAY
+416 GWFNRQKNIISYD
-428 ADVAQAILD
+428 DVAQAILD
-437 VTGAQ
+437 MTGAQ
-442 GNGKVSKVN
+442 GIGRKAKVN
-451 TGKPLYTEQIDES
+451 TGKPLYTEVQDES
-464 VLTPIYTWEGKWKKN
+464 GLTPVYSWEGKWKKN
-479 GGNNQ
+479 GGDNET
-484 DIYCEPSL
+484 YCEPAL
-492 TVVSSDGTND
+492 TVLSNDGTND

-510 AYWSVIYSEALKNVK
+510 GYWAVIYSEALKNVK
-525 HLYVRITCEND
+525 HLYVRVTCENN
-536 DIDSSTL
+536 DIDSSAL
-543 QIAQAE
+543 QFASAE
-549 FREGTVEKNGL
+549 FKENYPPENGL
-560 YDKNEKIGVANDG
+560 YDPNEQLKAANSG
-573 ALENSKAGKETDIS
+573 ALENCTNGKETNIS
-587 AEENWSGKI
+587 AEESWSGKL
-596 FSIDEDLLQGNS
+596 FSIDEDLLQGKS

-625 FSSEEPFPVI
+625 FASDAPFPEVS
-635 DPIKVPDR
+635 PLPVPPR
-643 RPAVP
+643 RTPVP
-648 MPNEDIIPTQDPAT
+648 YPSDDVVMPTQSPNPSAPAPTAT
-662 VPSDAPQ
+662 VP
-669 ITASAPAQ
+669 
-677 TPAAQITSQPAIT
+677 T
-690 ATKAPAKGDVVK
+690 ATTAPVQTAQVPTPSSITVAKGDIVK
-702 DKNASYKISDIKNK
+702 DKNASYKISNVKSN
-716 TVEYKAPAN
+716 TVEYKAPLN
-725 TKTATVTVPATVKV
+725 SKKATVTVPATVKV
-739 NGVSYKVTSIA
+739 SGVTYKVTSIA
-750 KNAFKNNKKLKKI
+750 KNAFKNNKKLKKV
-763 TIGSNITVIG
+763 TIGANITTIG

-784 TVQIKSQKLK
+784 TVDIKSKKLK
-794 TVGKNAFKGIHKK
+794 SVGKNAFKGIHKK

-816 LKTYKKLLNSKAG
+816 LKAYKKLLNSKAG

>member
-1 MRKLKKQL
+1 MRKFTKQI
-9 LASFL
+9 LASVL
-14 TLAMVVSSASGIGI
+14 SLAMVVSSASGIGI
-28 TLKTTDANAAE
+28 ASVKKTANAEEASA
-39 TASVGIPSNIGEER
+39 TATAAPNNIGEER
-53 TLPSGFVTKDN
+53 TLPSGFVTRDN
-64 GEMRDYMDSAA
+64 GIMRDNMDSAA

-85 YGNSLDQSID
+85 YGNSLDQAID
-95 TSNMSESEKAKVNVK
+95 TSKMSDEEKAKVNVK
-110 YCETSANNSA
+110 YCETSANNLA

-128 LKAYGFKNVRIPVA
+128 LKQYGFRNVRIPVA

-157 VNEEYLKRVE
+157 INEGYLQRVE

-175 DGLYA
+175 DGMYA

-202 EQAWA
+202 KQAWA
-207 RYRQIWTQVCNR
+207 RFRQIWTQVSNR

-298 RTCDERF
+298 RTCDDRF

-338 HQGEGDA
+338 HQVEGGA
-345 PRLYDWGTEEDIKE
+345 ARLYDWGTDEDIKA
-359 MHDNL
+359 MHAEL
-364 DMMKKFTEQGYGV
+364 DKMSKFTEQGYGV

-387 SADGIANY
+387 AADGIANY
-395 IYELGQY
+395 IYEMGQY
-402 SRENGMVPVLWDNG
+402 ALEKGMIPVLWDNG
-416 TWLDRDNNKIAY
+416 GWFNRQKNIISYD
-428 ADVAQAILD
+428 DVAQAILD
-437 VTGAQ
+437 MTGAQ
-442 GNGKVSKVN
+442 GIGRKAKVN
-451 TGKPLYTEQIDES
+451 TGKPLYTEVQDES
-464 VLTPIYTWEGKWKKN
+464 GLTPVYSWEGKWKKN
-479 GGNNQ
+479 GGDNET
-484 DIYCEPSL
+484 YCEPAL
-492 TVVSSDGTND
+492 TVLSNDGTND

-510 AYWSVIYSEALKNVK
+510 GYWAVIYSEALKNVK
-525 HLYVRITCEND
+525 HLYVRVTCENN
-536 DIDSSTL
+536 DIDSSAL
-543 QIAQAE
+543 QLASAE
-549 FREGTVEKNGL
+549 FKENFPPEKGL
-560 YDKNEKIGVANDG
+560 YDPNEQLKVANSG
-573 ALENSKAGKETDIS
+573 ALENCTNGKETNIS
-587 AEENWSGKI
+587 AEESWSGKI
-596 FSIDEDLLQGNS
+596 FSIDEDLLQGKS

-625 FSSEEPFPVI
+625 FASDAPFPEVS
-635 DPIKVPDR
+635 PLPVPPR
-643 RPAVP
+643 RTPVP
-648 MPNEDIIPTQDPAT
+648 YPSDDVVMPTQSPNPSAPAPTAT
-662 VPSDAPQ
+662 VPA
-669 ITASAPAQ
+669 
-677 TPAAQITSQPAIT
+677 
-690 ATKAPAKGDVVK
+690 ATKAPVQTAQVPTPSSITVAKGDIVK
-702 DKNASYKISDIKNK
+702 DKNASYKISNVKSN
-716 TVEYKAPAN
+716 TVEYKAPLN
-725 TKTATVTVPATVKV
+725 NKKATVTVPATVKV
-739 NGVSYKVTSIA
+739 SGVTYKVTSIA
-750 KNAFKNNKKLKKI
+750 KNAFKNNKKLKKV
-763 TIGSNITVIG
+763 TIGANITTIG

-784 TVQIKSQKLK
+784 TVDIKSKKLK
-794 TVGKNAFKGIHKK
+794 SVGKNAFKGIHKK

-816 LKTYKKLLNSKAG
+816 LKAYKKLLNSKAG

>member
-1 MRKLKKQL
+1 MRKFTKQI
-9 LASFL
+9 LASVL
-14 TLAMVVSSASGIGI
+14 SLAMVVSSASGIGI
-28 TLKTTDANAAE
+28 ASVKKTANAEEASA
-39 TASVGIPSNIGEER
+39 TATAAPNNIGEER
-53 TLPSGFVTKDN
+53 TLPSGFVTRDN
-64 GEMRDYMDSAA
+64 GIMRDNMDSAA

-85 YGNSLDQSID
+85 YGNSLDQAID
-95 TSNMSESEKAKVNVK
+95 TSKMSDEEKAKVNVK
-110 YCETSANNSA
+110 YCETSANNLA

-128 LKAYGFKNVRIPVA
+128 LKQYGFRNVRIPVA

-157 VNEEYLKRVE
+157 INEGYLQRVE

-175 DGLYA
+175 DGMYA

-202 EQAWA
+202 KQAWA
-207 RYRQIWTQVCNR
+207 RFRQIWTQVSNR

-298 RTCDERF
+298 RTCDDRF

-338 HQGEGDA
+338 HQVEGGA
-345 PRLYDWGTEEDIKE
+345 ARLYDWGTDEDIKA
-359 MHDNL
+359 MHAEL
-364 DMMKKFTEQGYGV
+364 DKMSKFTEQGYGV

-387 SADGIANY
+387 AADGIANY
-395 IYELGQY
+395 IYEMGQY
-402 SRENGMVPVLWDNG
+402 ALEKGMIPVLWDNG
-416 TWLDRDNNKIAY
+416 GWFNRQKNIISYD
-428 ADVAQAILD
+428 DVAQAILD
-437 VTGAQ
+437 MTGAQ
-442 GNGKVSKVN
+442 GIGRKAKVN
-451 TGKPLYTEQIDES
+451 TGKPLYTEVQDES
-464 VLTPIYTWEGKWKKN
+464 GLTPVYSWEGKWKKN
-479 GGNNQ
+479 GGDNET
-484 DIYCEPSL
+484 YCEPAL
-492 TVVSSDGTND
+492 TVLSNDGTND

-510 AYWSVIYSEALKNVK
+510 GYWAVIYSAALKNVK
-525 HLYVRITCEND
+525 HLYVRVTCENN
-536 DIDSSTL
+536 DIDSSAL
-543 QIAQAE
+543 QLASAE
-549 FREGTVEKNGL
+549 FKENFPPEKGL
-560 YDKNEKIGVANDG
+560 YDPNEKLKAANSG
-573 ALENSKAGKETDIS
+573 ALENCTNGKETNIS
-587 AEENWSGKI
+587 AEESWSGKI
-596 FSIDEDLLQGNS
+596 FSIDEDLLQGKS

-625 FSSEEPFPVI
+625 FASDAPFPEVS
-635 DPIKVPDR
+635 PLPVPPR
-643 RPAVP
+643 RTPVP
-648 MPNEDIIPTQDPAT
+648 YPSDDVVMPTQSPNPSALAPTAT
-662 VPSDAPQ
+662 VPA
-669 ITASAPAQ
+669 
-677 TPAAQITSQPAIT
+677 
-690 ATKAPAKGDVVK
+690 ATKAPVQTAQVPTPSSITVAKGDIVK
-702 DKNASYKISDIKNK
+702 DKNASYKISNVKSN
-716 TVEYKAPAN
+716 TVEYKAPLN
-725 TKTATVTVPATVKV
+725 NKKATVTVPATVKV
-739 NGVSYKVTSIA
+739 SGVTYKVTSIA
-750 KNAFKNNKKLKKI
+750 KNAFKNNKKLKKV
-763 TIGSNITVIG
+763 TIGANITTIG

-784 TVQIKSQKLK
+784 TVDIKSKKLK
-794 TVGKNAFKGIHKK
+794 SVGKNAFKGIHKK

-816 LKTYKKLLNSKAG
+816 LKAYKKLLNSKAG

>member
-1 MRKLKKQL
+1 MRKFTKQI
-9 LASFL
+9 LASVL
-14 TLAMVVSSASGIGI
+14 SLAMVVSSASGIGI
-28 TLKTTDANAAE
+28 ASVKKTANAEEASA
-39 TASVGIPSNIGEER
+39 TATAAPNNIGEER
-53 TLPSGFVTKDN
+53 TLPSGFVTRDN
-64 GEMRDYMDSAA
+64 GIMRDNMDSAA

-85 YGNSLDQSID
+85 YGNSLDQAID
-95 TSNMSESEKAKVNVK
+95 TSKMSDEEKAKVNVK
-110 YCETSANNSA
+110 YCETSANNLA

-128 LKAYGFKNVRIPVA
+128 LKQYGFRNVRIPVA

-157 VNEEYLKRVE
+157 INEGYLQRVE

-175 DGLYA
+175 DGMYA

-202 EQAWA
+202 KQAWA
-207 RYRQIWTQVCNR
+207 RFRQIWTQVSNR

-298 RTCDERF
+298 RTCDDRF

-338 HQGEGDA
+338 HQVEGGA
-345 PRLYDWGTEEDIKE
+345 ARLYDWGTDEDIKA
-359 MHDNL
+359 MHAEL
-364 DMMKKFTEQGYGV
+364 DKMSKFTEQGYGV

-387 SADGIANY
+387 AADGIANY
-395 IYELGQY
+395 IYEMGQY
-402 SRENGMVPVLWDNG
+402 ALEKGMIPVLWDNG
-416 TWLDRDNNKIAY
+416 GWFNRQKNIISYD
-428 ADVAQAILD
+428 DVAQAILD
-437 VTGAQ
+437 MTGAQ
-442 GNGKVSKVN
+442 GIGRKAKVN
-451 TGKPLYTEQIDES
+451 TGKPLYTEVQDES
-464 VLTPIYTWEGKWKKN
+464 GLTPVYSWEGKWKKN
-479 GGNNQ
+479 GGDNET
-484 DIYCEPSL
+484 YCEPAL
-492 TVVSSDGTND
+492 TVISNDGTND

-510 AYWSVIYSEALKNVK
+510 GYWAVIYSEALKNVK
-525 HLYVRITCEND
+525 HLYVRVTCENN
-536 DIDSSTL
+536 DIDSSAL
-543 QIAQAE
+543 QLASAE
-549 FREGTVEKNGL
+549 FKENFPPEKGL
-560 YDKNEKIGVANDG
+560 YDPNEKLKAANQG
-573 ALENSKAGKETDIS
+573 ALENCTNGKETNIS
-587 AEENWSGKI
+587 AEESWSGKI
-596 FSIDEDLLQGNS
+596 FSIDEDLLQGKS

-625 FSSEEPFPVI
+625 FASDAPFPEVS
-635 DPIKVPDR
+635 PLPVPPR
-643 RPAVP
+643 RTPVP
-648 MPNEDIIPTQDPAT
+648 YPSDDVVMPTQSPNPSAPAPTAT
-662 VPSDAPQ
+662 VPA
-669 ITASAPAQ
+669 
-677 TPAAQITSQPAIT
+677 
-690 ATKAPAKGDVVK
+690 ATKAPVQTAQVPTPSSITVAKGDIVK
-702 DKNASYKISDIKNK
+702 DKNASYKISNVKSN
-716 TVEYKAPAN
+716 TVEYKAPLN
-725 TKTATVTVPATVKV
+725 NKKATVTVPATVKV
-739 NGVSYKVTSIA
+739 SGVTYKVTSIA
-750 KNAFKNNKKLKKI
+750 KNAFKNNKKLKKV
-763 TIGSNITVIG
+763 TIGANITTIG

-784 TVQIKSQKLK
+784 TVDIKSKKLK
-794 TVGKNAFKGIHKK
+794 SVGKNAFKGIHKK

-816 LKTYKKLLNSKAG
+816 LKAYKKLLNSKAG

>member
-1 MRKLKKQL
+1 MRKFTKQI
-9 LASFL
+9 LASVL
-14 TLAMVVSSASGIGI
+14 SLAMVVSSASGIGI
-28 TLKTTDANAAE
+28 ASVKKTANAEEASA
-39 TASVGIPSNIGEER
+39 TATAAPNNIGEER
-53 TLPSGFVTKDN
+53 TLPSGFVTRDN
-64 GEMRDYMDSAA
+64 GIMRDNMDSAA

-85 YGNSLDQSID
+85 YGNSLDQAID
-95 TSNMSESEKAKVNVK
+95 TSKMSDEEKAKVNVK
-110 YCETSANNSA
+110 YCETSANNLA

-128 LKAYGFKNVRIPVA
+128 LKQYGFRNVRIPVA

-157 VNEEYLKRVE
+157 INEGYLQRVE

-175 DGLYA
+175 DGMYA

-202 EQAWA
+202 KQAWA
-207 RYRQIWTQVCNR
+207 RFRQIWTQVSNR

-298 RTCDERF
+298 RTCDDRF

-338 HQGEGDA
+338 HQVEGGA
-345 PRLYDWGTEEDIKE
+345 ARLYDWGTDEDIKA
-359 MHDNL
+359 MHAEL
-364 DMMKKFTEQGYGV
+364 DKMSKFTEQGYGV

-387 SADGIANY
+387 AADGIANY
-395 IYELGQY
+395 IYEMGQY
-402 SRENGMVPVLWDNG
+402 ALEKGMIPVLWDNG
-416 TWLDRDNNKIAY
+416 GWFNRQKNIISYD
-428 ADVAQAILD
+428 DVAQAILD
-437 VTGAQ
+437 MTGAQ
-442 GNGKVSKVN
+442 GIGRKAKVN
-451 TGKPLYTEQIDES
+451 TGKPLYTEVQDES
-464 VLTPIYTWEGKWKKN
+464 GLTPVYSWEGKWKKN
-479 GGNNQ
+479 GGDNET
-484 DIYCEPSL
+484 YCEPAL
-492 TVVSSDGTND
+492 TVISNDGTND

-510 AYWSVIYSEALKNVK
+510 GYWAVIYSEALKNVK
-525 HLYVRITCEND
+525 HLYVRVTCENN
-536 DIDSSTL
+536 DIDSSAL
-543 QIAQAE
+543 QLASAE
-549 FREGTVEKNGL
+549 FKENFPPEKGL
-560 YDKNEKIGVANDG
+560 YDPNEKLKAANHG
-573 ALENSKAGKETDIS
+573 ALENCTNGKETNIS
-587 AEENWSGKI
+587 AEESWSGKI
-596 FSIDEDLLQGNS
+596 FSIDEDMLQGKS

-625 FSSEEPFPVI
+625 FASDAPFPEVS
-635 DPIKVPDR
+635 PLPVSPRRTPVPYPSDD
-643 RPAVP
+643 VV
-648 MPNEDIIPTQDPAT
+648 MPTQSPNPSAPAPTAT
-662 VPSDAPQ
+662 VPA
-669 ITASAPAQ
+669 
-677 TPAAQITSQPAIT
+677 
-690 ATKAPAKGDVVK
+690 ATKAPVQTAQVPTPSSITVAKGDIVK
-702 DKNASYKISDIKNK
+702 DKNASYKISNVKSN
-716 TVEYKAPAN
+716 TVEYKAPLN
-725 TKTATVTVPATVKV
+725 NKKATVTVPATVKV
-739 NGVSYKVTSIA
+739 SGVTYKVTSIA
-750 KNAFKNNKKLKKI
+750 KNAFKNNKKLKKV
-763 TIGSNITVIG
+763 TIGANITTIG

-784 TVQIKSQKLK
+784 TVDIKSKKLK
-794 TVGKNAFKGIHKK
+794 SVGKNAFKGIHKK

-816 LKTYKKLLNSKAG
+816 LKAYKKLLNSKAG

>member
-1 MRKLKKQL
+1 MRKFTKQI
-9 LASFL
+9 LASVL
-14 TLAMVVSSASGIGI
+14 SLAMVVSSASGIGI
-28 TLKTTDANAAE
+28 ASVKKTANAEEASA
-39 TASVGIPSNIGEER
+39 TATAAPNNIGEER
-53 TLPSGFVTKDN
+53 TLPSGFVTRDN
-64 GEMRDYMDSAA
+64 GIMRDNMDSAA

-85 YGNSLDQSID
+85 YGNSLDQAID
-95 TSNMSESEKAKVNVK
+95 TSKMSDEEKAKVNVK
-110 YCETSANNSA
+110 YCETSANNLA

-128 LKAYGFKNVRIPVA
+128 LKQYGFRNVRIPVA

-157 VNEEYLKRVE
+157 INEGYLQRVE

-175 DGLYA
+175 DGMYA

-202 EQAWA
+202 KQAWA
-207 RYRQIWTQVCNR
+207 RFRQIWTQVSNR

-298 RTCDERF
+298 RTCDDRF

-338 HQGEGDA
+338 HQVEGGA
-345 PRLYDWGTEEDIKE
+345 ARLYDWGTDEDIKA
-359 MHDNL
+359 MHAEL
-364 DMMKKFTEQGYGV
+364 DKMSKFTEQGYGV

-387 SADGIANY
+387 AADGIANY
-395 IYELGQY
+395 IYEMGQY
-402 SRENGMVPVLWDNG
+402 ALEKGMIPVLWDNG
-416 TWLDRDNNKIAY
+416 GWFNRQKNIISYD
-428 ADVAQAILD
+428 DVAQAILD
-437 VTGAQ
+437 MTGAQ
-442 GNGKVSKVN
+442 GIGRKAKVN
-451 TGKPLYTEQIDES
+451 TGKPLYTEVQDES
-464 VLTPIYTWEGKWKKN
+464 GLTPVYSWEGKWKKN
-479 GGNNQ
+479 GGDNET
-484 DIYCEPSL
+484 YCEPAL
-492 TVVSSDGTND
+492 TVLSNDGTND

-510 AYWSVIYSEALKNVK
+510 GYWAVIYSEALKNVK
-525 HLYVRITCEND
+525 HLYVRVTCENN
-536 DIDSSTL
+536 DIDSSAL
-543 QIAQAE
+543 QFASAE
-549 FREGTVEKNGL
+549 FKENYPPENGL
-560 YDKNEKIGVANDG
+560 YDPNEQLKAANSG
-573 ALENSKAGKETDIS
+573 ALENCTNGKETNIS
-587 AEENWSGKI
+587 AEESWSGKL
-596 FSIDEDLLQGNS
+596 FSIDEDLLQGKS

-625 FSSEEPFPVI
+625 FASDAPFPEVS
-635 DPIKVPDR
+635 PLPVPPR
-643 RPAVP
+643 RTPVP
-648 MPNEDIIPTQDPAT
+648 YPSDDVVMPTQSPNPSAPAPTAT
-662 VPSDAPQ
+662 VPAATTAPVQ
-669 ITASAPAQ
+669 TAQVPTPSSITV
-677 TPAAQITSQPAIT
+677 
-690 ATKAPAKGDVVK
+690 AKGDIVK
-702 DKNASYKISDIKNK
+702 DKNASYKISNVKSN
-716 TVEYKAPAN
+716 TVEYKAPLN
-725 TKTATVTVPATVKV
+725 NKKATVTVPATVKV
-739 NGVSYKVTSIA
+739 SGVTYKVTSIA
-750 KNAFKNNKKLKKI
+750 KNAFKNNKKLKKV
-763 TIGSNITVIG
+763 TIGANITTIG

-784 TVQIKSQKLK
+784 TVDIKSKKLK
-794 TVGKNAFKGIHKK
+794 SVGKNAFKGIHKK

-816 LKTYKKLLNSKAG
+816 LKAYKKLLNSKAG